1 MKKKLAIILILLLIG
16 MSVLPAGT
24 VLAVGDN
31 SQTTSSQTAE
41 DENETD
47 ESATNTA
54 ATQNGN
60 GESLG
65 SLKNAQEKN
74 IFNTGTDPLWSF
86 VKLEAP
92 EEALVGQEFEVNIT
106 VKNMGTGS
114 GMFPEFRFTE
124 ESDKKDLS
132 HFSVVGGTDGVY
144 DTMLT
149 EIKGG
154 ETKTFTIKMKVN
166 SETKELPEG
175 SKYRINCMIS
185 SDNWRMT
192 GDKRYNAVQS
202 FEIDVVYALS
212 EPSFVVENVTFNPA
226 VTAGVKETTATIT
239 LRNISDTKANNVV
252 ATLEGTYIGGSSES
266 SSGEKNIEVRDLT
279 STKQLYNV
287 KGNQKVTV
295 DYQLELNEDRKKN
308 EMKLTVDYNGAEK
321 AQEIVLNMPL
331 PLQENTGGKEPKV
344 IIARYNVEPSKVLA
358 GNYVTLNLF
367 VENTNSM
374 PVNNVSIQLD
384 VPTETSS
391 SGGTVSSG
399 TVFSPVD
406 SSNTFYI
413 DRIEGKDTALKTISM
428 YVDPNA
434 TAKTYIVPV
443 NIKYESTD
451 GTKYES
457 SDNVNIPVTQE
468 SKVEIIS
475 SNIPTAG
482 NVGEPMNL
490 SMEFVNVGKVN
501 LTNFKVR
508 MEGDIPGKEENVY
521 YLGTFNAGES
531 NEYSATIIPETEGVL
546 SGSIQMSYIDA
557 DNQNVSMEI
566 PFSCEIGEA
575 ISYEPIDFPTEPVAE
590 PGLLDKL
597 KQHWLPI
604 LLGVIILL
612 QAIVLIRIKRKAKA
626 EEELIDG

>member
-1 MKKKLAIILILLLIG
+1 MKKRLAIFLVIMVLC
-16 MSVLPAGT
+16 MSMMPVGA
-24 VLAVGDN
+24 VLAD
-31 SQTTSSQTAE
+31 TTQS
-41 DENETD
+41 
-47 ESATNTA
+47 
-54 ATQNGN
+54 GN
-60 GESLG
+60 GESSG
-65 SLKNAQEKN
+65 SVKNAKANN

-86 VKLEAP
+86 VDISVP
-92 EEALVGQEFEVNIT
+92 EQALVGQEFEVDIT

-124 ESDKKDLS
+124 ESDKKTLS
-132 HFSVVGGTDGVY
+132 HFSVVGGTEDGVY

-149 EIKGG
+149 EVKGG
-154 ETKTFTIKMKVN
+154 ETKTFTIKMKVKP
-166 SETKELPEG
+166 ETKELPEG
-175 SKYRINCMIS
+175 SKYRINCTIAS
-185 SDNWRMT
+185 SNWQM
-192 GDKRYNAVQS
+192 GDDKRYNATQS
-202 FEIDVVYALS
+202 FDLEVVYALS
-212 EPSFVVENVTFNPA
+212 EPSFVVEGVTFSPA
-226 VTAGVKETTATIT
+226 VTNDTKETTATIT
-239 LRNISDTKANNVV
+239 LKNVSDSQANNVV
-252 ATLEGTYIGGSSES
+252 ATLEGTYINNGGEN
-266 SSGEKNIEVRDLT
+266 SSGEKNITVRDLT
-279 STKQLYNV
+279 STKQLYNI
-287 KGNQKVTV
+287 KGQQKVTLE
-295 DYQLELNEDRKKN
+295 YQLELNKDRKNN
-308 EMKLTVDYNGAEK
+308 EMKLTIDYNGLEK
-321 AQEIVLNMPL
+321 PQEILLNMPL

-344 IIARYNVEPSKVLA
+344 IIQRYNVEPSKVLA

-367 VENTNSM
+367 VENTNSL

-391 SGGTVSSG
+391 TGGTVSSG

-413 DRIEGKDTALKTISM
+413 DRIEGKETAQKMISM

-468 SKVEIIS
+468 SKIEVIS

-482 NVGEPMNL
+482 NVGEPMNI

-508 MEGDIPGKEENVY
+508 MEGEIPGKEENVF

-531 NEYSATIIPETEGVL
+531 NEYTATIIPEVEGTL
-546 SGSIQMSYIDA
+546 SGVVQMSYIDA
-557 DNQNVSMEI
+557 DNQSVSMEI
-566 PFSCEIGEA
+566 PFSSEIGAA
-575 ISYEPIDFPTEPVAE
+575 IDYSQMEVPMEPMPE

-597 KQHWLPI
+597 KQYWLPI
-604 LLGVIILL
+604 VLGVVILV

>member
-1 MKKKLAIILILLLIG
+1 MKKRLAIFLVIMVLC
-16 MSVLPAGT
+16 MSMMPVGA
-24 VLAVGDN
+24 VLAD
-31 SQTTSSQTAE
+31 TTQS
-41 DENETD
+41 
-47 ESATNTA
+47 
-54 ATQNGN
+54 GN
-60 GESLG
+60 GESSG
-65 SLKNAQEKN
+65 SVKNAKANN

-86 VKLEAP
+86 VDISVP
-92 EEALVGQEFEVNIT
+92 EQALVGQEFEVDIT

-124 ESDKKDLS
+124 ESDKKTLS
-132 HFSVVGGTDGVY
+132 HFSVVGGTEDGVY

-149 EIKGG
+149 EVKGG
-154 ETKTFTIKMKVN
+154 ETKTFTIKMKVKP
-166 SETKELPEG
+166 ETKELPEG
-175 SKYRINCMIS
+175 SKYRINCTIAS
-185 SDNWRMT
+185 SNWQM
-192 GDKRYNAVQS
+192 GDDKRYNATQS
-202 FEIDVVYALS
+202 FDLEVVYALS
-212 EPSFVVENVTFNPA
+212 EPSFVVEGVTFSPA
-226 VTAGVKETTATIT
+226 VTNDTKETTATIT
-239 LRNISDTKANNVV
+239 LKNVSDSKANNVV
-252 ATLEGTYIGGSSES
+252 ATLEGTYINNGGEN
-266 SSGEKNIEVRDLT
+266 SSGEKNITVRDLT
-279 STKQLYNV
+279 STKQLYNI
-287 KGNQKVTV
+287 KGQQKVTLE
-295 DYQLELNEDRKKN
+295 YQLELNKDRKNN
-308 EMKLTVDYNGAEK
+308 EMKLTIDYNGLEK
-321 AQEIVLNMPL
+321 PQEILLNMPL

-344 IIARYNVEPSKVLA
+344 IIQRYNVEPSKVLA

-367 VENTNSM
+367 VENTNSL

-391 SGGTVSSG
+391 TGGTVSSG

-413 DRIEGKDTALKTISM
+413 DRIEGKEKKKKMISM

-468 SKVEIIS
+468 SKIEVIS

-482 NVGEPMNL
+482 NVGEPMNI

-508 MEGDIPGKEENVY
+508 MEGEIPGKEENVF

-531 NEYSATIIPETEGVL
+531 NEYTATIIPEVEGTL
-546 SGSIQMSYIDA
+546 SGVVQMSYIDA
-557 DNQNVSMEI
+557 DNQSVSMEI
-566 PFSCEIGEA
+566 PFSSEIGAA
-575 ISYEPIDFPTEPVAE
+575 IDYSQMEVPMEPMPE

-597 KQHWLPI
+597 KQYWLPI
-604 LLGVIILL
+604 VLGVVILV

>member
-1 MKKKLAIILILLLIG
+1 MKKRLAIFLVIMVLC
-16 MSVLPAGT
+16 MSMMPVGA
-24 VLAVGDN
+24 VLAD
-31 SQTTSSQTAE
+31 TTQS
-41 DENETD
+41 
-47 ESATNTA
+47 
-54 ATQNGN
+54 GN
-60 GESLG
+60 GESSG
-65 SLKNAQEKN
+65 SVKNAKANN

-86 VKLEAP
+86 VDISVP
-92 EEALVGQEFEVNIT
+92 EQALVGQEFEVDIT

-124 ESDKKDLS
+124 ESDKKTLS
-132 HFSVVGGTDGVY
+132 HFSVVGGTEDGVY

-149 EIKGG
+149 EVKGG
-154 ETKTFTIKMKVN
+154 ETKTFTIKMKVKP
-166 SETKELPEG
+166 ETKELPEG
-175 SKYRINCMIS
+175 SKYRINCTIAS
-185 SDNWRMT
+185 SNWQM
-192 GDKRYNAVQS
+192 GDDKRYNATQS
-202 FEIDVVYALS
+202 FDLEVVYALS
-212 EPSFVVENVTFNPA
+212 EPSFVVEGVTFSPA
-226 VTAGVKETTATIT
+226 VTNDTKETTATIT
-239 LRNISDTKANNVV
+239 LKNVSDSKANNVV
-252 ATLEGTYIGGSSES
+252 ATLEGTYINNGGEN
-266 SSGEKNIEVRDLT
+266 SSGEKNITVRDLT
-279 STKQLYNV
+279 STKQLYNI
-287 KGNQKVTV
+287 KGQQKVTLE
-295 DYQLELNEDRKKN
+295 YQLELNKDRKNN
-308 EMKLTVDYNGAEK
+308 EMKLTIDYNGLEK
-321 AQEIVLNMPL
+321 PQEILLNMPL

-344 IIARYNVEPSKVLA
+344 IIQRYNVEPSKVLA

-367 VENTNSM
+367 VENTNSL

-391 SGGTVSSG
+391 TGGTVSSG

-413 DRIEGKDTALKTISM
+413 DRIEGKETAQKMISM

-468 SKVEIIS
+468 SKIEVIS

-482 NVGEPMNL
+482 NVGEPMNI

-508 MEGDIPGKEENVY
+508 MEGEIPGKEENVF

-531 NEYSATIIPETEGVL
+531 NEYTATIIPEVEGTL
-546 SGSIQMSYIDA
+546 SGVVQMSYIDA
-557 DNQNVSMEI
+557 DNQSVSMEI
-566 PFSCEIGEA
+566 PFSSEIGAA
-575 ISYEPIDFPTEPVAE
+575 IDYSQMEVPMEPMPE

-597 KQHWLPI
+597 KQYWLPI
-604 LLGVIILL
+604 VLGVVILV

>member
-1 MKKKLAIILILLLIG
+1 MKKKLAMILILLLIG
-16 MSVLPAGT
+16 MSVLPISVA
-24 VLAVGDN
+24 LATGDE
-31 SQTTSSQTAE
+31 QAVSSETAE
-41 DENETD
+41 DENKT
-47 ESATNTA
+47 TT

-60 GESLG
+60 GESAA
-65 SLKNAQEKN
+65 SQRNAQEKN

-132 HFSVVGGTDGVY
+132 HFTVVSGTDGVY

-149 EIKGG
+149 EVKGG
-154 ETKTFTIKMKVN
+154 ETKTFTIKLKVN
-166 SETKELPEG
+166 SDTKELPEG
-175 SKYRINCMIS
+175 STYRINCMIA
-185 SDNWRMT
+185 SDNWQMT
-192 GDKRYNAVQS
+192 GNKRYNAVQS
-202 FEIDVVYALS
+202 FEVKVVYALS
-212 EPSFVVENVTFNPA
+212 EPSFVVEGVTFNPA
-226 VTAGVKETTATIT
+226 VTDGVKETTATIT
-239 LRNISDTKANNVV
+239 LKNISDTKANNVV
-252 ATLEGTYIGGSSES
+252 ATLEGTYISSGSEGN
-266 SSGEKNIEVRDLT
+266 SGEKNIEVRDLT

-295 DYQLELNEDRKKN
+295 DYQLELNEDRKNN
-308 EMKLTVDYNGAEK
+308 EMKLIIDYNGSEK
-321 AQEIVLNMPL
+321 PQEIVLNMPL

-344 IIARYNVEPSKVLA
+344 IIERYNVEPSKVLA

-391 SGGTVSSG
+391 SGGTVSGG

-413 DRIEGKDTALKTISM
+413 DRIEGKETALKTISM

-468 SKVEIIS
+468 SKIEIIS

-531 NEYSATIIPETEGVL
+531 NEYSATIIPEMEGTL

-566 PFSCEIGEA
+566 PFSCEIGAA
-575 ISYEPIDFPTEPVAE
+575 IDYGDMNDLPMEPIEE

>member
-1 MKKKLAIILILLLIG
+1 MKKRLAIFLVIMVLC
-16 MSVLPAGT
+16 MSMMPVGA
-24 VLAVGDN
+24 VLAD
-31 SQTTSSQTAE
+31 TTQS
-41 DENETD
+41 
-47 ESATNTA
+47 
-54 ATQNGN
+54 GN
-60 GESLG
+60 GESSG
-65 SLKNAQEKN
+65 SVKNAKANN

-86 VKLEAP
+86 VDISVP
-92 EEALVGQEFEVNIT
+92 EQALVGQEFEVDIT

-124 ESDKKDLS
+124 ESDKKTLS
-132 HFSVVGGTDGVY
+132 HFSVVGGTEDGVY

-149 EIKGG
+149 EVKGG
-154 ETKTFTIKMKVN
+154 ETKTFTIKMKVKP
-166 SETKELPEG
+166 ETKELPEG
-175 SKYRINCMIS
+175 SKYRINCTIAS
-185 SDNWRMT
+185 SNWQM
-192 GDKRYNAVQS
+192 GDDKRYNATQS
-202 FEIDVVYALS
+202 FDLEVVYALS
-212 EPSFVVENVTFNPA
+212 EPSFVVEGVTFSPA
-226 VTAGVKETTATIT
+226 VTNDTKETTATIT
-239 LRNISDTKANNVV
+239 LKNVSDSKANNVV
-252 ATLEGTYIGGSSES
+252 ATLEGTYINNGGEN
-266 SSGEKNIEVRDLT
+266 SSGEKNITVRDLT
-279 STKQLYNV
+279 STKQLYNI
-287 KGNQKVTV
+287 KGQQKVTLE
-295 DYQLELNEDRKKN
+295 YQLELNKDRKNN
-308 EMKLTVDYNGAEK
+308 EMKRTIDYNGLEK
-321 AQEIVLNMPL
+321 PQEILLNMPL

-344 IIARYNVEPSKVLA
+344 IIQRYNVEPSKVLA

-367 VENTNSM
+367 VENTNSL

-391 SGGTVSSG
+391 TGGTVSSG

-413 DRIEGKDTALKTISM
+413 DRIEGKETAQKMISM

-468 SKVEIIS
+468 SKIEVIS

-482 NVGEPMNL
+482 NVGEPMNI

-508 MEGDIPGKEENVY
+508 MEGEIPGKEENVF

-531 NEYSATIIPETEGVL
+531 NEYTATIIPEVEGTL
-546 SGSIQMSYIDA
+546 SGVVQMSYIDA
-557 DNQNVSMEI
+557 DNQSVSMEI
-566 PFSCEIGEA
+566 PFSSEIGAA
-575 ISYEPIDFPTEPVAE
+575 IDYSQMEVPMEPMPE

-597 KQHWLPI
+597 KQYWLPI
-604 LLGVIILL
+604 VLGVVILV